1 MTQNPRPVQAPL
13 EYRVSAATMG
23 NGGAQVTAAGAAI
36 PVDVTWGGAP
46 DGPGPAELLAAALAA
61 RLLRNLSRC
70 GELIDFRYDGAEVD
84 VVARRQDSPPRFV
97 EFTYALRVSTDEP
110 EHRVNLAHTNL
121 RKFGTVFN
129 TLAAV
134 CEVHG
139 TLEAFPRMEHD

>member
-46 DGPGPAELLAAALAA
+46 DGPEPAELLAAALAA

-70 GELIDFRYDGAEVD
+70 GELIDFRYDGEGVD

-97 EFTYALRVSTDEP
+97 EFTDALRVSPTS
-110 EHRVNLAHTNL
+110 RSIA
-121 RKFGTVFN
+121 
-129 TLAAV
+129 
-134 CEVHG
+134 
-139 TLEAFPRMEHD
+139 